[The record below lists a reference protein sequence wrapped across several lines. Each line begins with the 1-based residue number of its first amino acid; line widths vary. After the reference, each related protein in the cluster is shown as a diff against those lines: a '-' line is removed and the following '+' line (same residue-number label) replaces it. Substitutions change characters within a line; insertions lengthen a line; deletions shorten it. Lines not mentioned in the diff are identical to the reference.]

1 MQFHPVY
8 LRIKIA
14 INIFAINQTGRSTF
28 SSLANF
34 ALSPI
39 VCYSFANCF
48 CSYDPYKVSF
58 APSTILFQG
67 LPPKTF

>member
-48 CSYDPYKVSF
+48 CSYDAYKVSF
-58 APSTILFQG
+58 VPFNNLISRLT
-67 LPPKTF
+67 P